1 MVNPLR
7 RYSNPKYICTKQQI
21 YKTCEVKTDRTEM
34 INRQNPVIVG
44 KFYILLSTTYRLGN
58 RSKYK
63 S

>member
-34 INRQNPVIVG
+34 INRQIQLQLEN
-44 KFYILLSTTYRLGN
+44 STYFCQQLID
-58 RSKYK
+58 
-63 S
+63 